1 MKAHGPARRLAML
14 KMLAWAAVTLL
25 GAKVVVSIV
34 LQYGD
39 YFPPNFDS
47 AFLIGREQSFR
58 GIYPPAFY
66 AHIIAGPFT
75 LLLAAYLM
83 FSGKRK
89 TYHKLH
95 RRLGKLQVLLV
106 LVVIVPS
113 GLIMAAWAFS
123 GPIAGSGF
131 ALQSIA
137 TGITAALAARYAM
150 IKKIAIHQIW
160 ATRCF
165 VLLISPLIFRLI
177 SGTLI
182 VTESESVEAYQV
194 NAWLSWLVPL
204 LVYEVWRYRQQRTR
218 KSALVER
225 NLMEATS

>member
-1 MKAHGPARRLAML
+1 MKAHGPARRLATL
-14 KMLAWAAVTLL
+14 KKLALVATVLL
-25 GAKVVVSIV
+25 GVKVVVSIV

-47 AFLIGREQSFR
+47 SFLVGREKSFT

-66 AHIIAGPFT
+66 AHIIAGPIT

-89 TYHKLH
+89 TQQKLH

-106 LVVIVPS
+106 LGVIVPS
-113 GLIMAAWAFS
+113 GLIMAIWAFS
-123 GPIAGSGF
+123 GPIAGVAF

-137 TGITAALAARYAM
+137 TGITAAMAARYAM
-150 IKKIAIHQIW
+150 RKKIAIHQIW

-165 VLLISPLIFRLI
+165 VLLISPLIFRLA
-177 SGTLI
+177 SGVLI
-182 VTESESVEAYQV
+182 VTESESVEAYRV

-204 LVYEVWRYRQQRTR
+204 LVYEVWRCRQQRTR
-218 KSALVER
+218 KSALAER
-225 NLMEATS
+225 RLMEATS